1 MVVNLEMEDFFAD
14 DSEELVGIEELSDT
28 KEEVV
33 DSEEFLDG
41 LDDLEDSE
49 SSIAVVEE
57 DSHETSEAGVSSEDE
72 LTDSLNEEP
81 EQSKE
86 VVNTVERYSSTE
98 LSYPCFVLD
107 GSEVFPKHIIS
118 GLTKMIESSLTV
130 EDTIKVYVS
139 INGNLS
145 SIGGVSPLQVKA
157 IIDLLG
163 REKITAYYEKGY
175 VLKGDLIY
183 TLSS

>member
-14 DSEELVGIEELSDT
+14 DSEELVGIEELETSSEEELEDLDELEDLEEFEEPVE
-28 KEEVV
+28 EEVV
-33 DSEEFLDG
+33 APTIEEGIDEEEF
-41 LDDLEDSE
+41 ED
-49 SSIAVVEE
+49 
-57 DSHETSEAGVSSEDE
+57 T
-72 LTDSLNEEP
+72 P
-81 EQSKE
+81 KE

-98 LSYPCFVLD
+98 LAYPCFVLD

-118 GLTKMIESSLTV
+118 GLTKMIESSLTI

-139 INGNLS
+139 IEGNLS
-145 SIGGVSPLQVKA
+145 SIGGVSSLQVKA

-175 VLKGDLIY
+175 VLNGDLIY

>member
-14 DSEELVGIEELSDT
+14 DPEELVGIEELETSSEEGLEDLDELEDLEELVEPVEDEEEELVTPT
-28 KEEVV
+28 KKGTEEEV
-33 DSEEFLDG
+33 
-41 LDDLEDSE
+41 ED
-49 SSIAVVEE
+49 
-57 DSHETSEAGVSSEDE
+57 T
-72 LTDSLNEEP
+72 P
-81 EQSKE
+81 KE

-98 LSYPCFVLD
+98 LAYPCFVLD

-118 GLTKMIESSLTV
+118 GLTKMIESSLTI

-139 INGNLS
+139 IDGNLS
-145 SIGGVSPLQVKA
+145 SIGGVSSLQVKA

-163 REKITAYYEKGY
+163 RDKITAYYEKGY
-175 VLKGDLIY
+175 VLNDDLIY

>member
-14 DSEELVGIEELSDT
+14 ERDEDLVGIKELSESEEEL
-28 KEEVV
+28 
-33 DSEEFLDG
+33 DS
-41 LDDLEDSE
+41 LDDLEELDESLEVVKEDSE
-49 SSIAVVEE
+49 LVE
-57 DSHETSEAGVSSEDE
+57 DSGVSSEEE
-72 LTDSLNEEP
+72 LEPIDEEP
-81 EQSKE
+81 EQPKE

-98 LSYPCFVLD
+98 LAYPCFVLD

-130 EDTIKVYVS
+130 EDIIKVYVS
-139 INGNLS
+139 IDGNLS
-145 SIGGVSPLQVKA
+145 SIGGVSSLQVKA

-175 VLKGDLIY
+175 VLNGDLIY

>member
-14 DSEELVGIEELSDT
+14 DSEESEGIEELETSSEEGLEDLDELEDLEELVEPVED
-28 KEEVV
+28 EEVV
-33 DSEEFLDG
+33 PTTEEGIDEEEF
-41 LDDLEDSE
+41 ED
-49 SSIAVVEE
+49 
-57 DSHETSEAGVSSEDE
+57 T
-72 LTDSLNEEP
+72 P
-81 EQSKE
+81 KE

-98 LSYPCFVLD
+98 LAYPCFVLD

-118 GLTKMIESSLTV
+118 GLTKMIESSLTI

-139 INGNLS
+139 IDGNLS
-145 SIGGVSPLQVKA
+145 SIGGISSLQVKA

-163 REKITAYYEKGY
+163 RDKITAYYEKGY
-175 VLKGDLIY
+175 VLNGDLIY

>member
-14 DSEELVGIEELSDT
+14 DSEELVGIRELETSSEEELEDLDELEDLEELEEPVED
-28 KEEVV
+28 EEVT
-33 DSEEFLDG
+33 DSSEVEVINEEEFEG
-41 LDDLEDSE
+41 
-49 SSIAVVEE
+49 
-57 DSHETSEAGVSSEDE
+57 T
-72 LTDSLNEEP
+72 P
-81 EQSKE
+81 KE

-98 LSYPCFVLD
+98 LAYPCFVLD

-118 GLTKMIESSLTV
+118 GLTKMIESSLTI

-139 INGNLS
+139 IEGNLS
-145 SIGGVSPLQVKA
+145 SIGGVSSLQVKA

-175 VLKGDLIY
+175 VLTGDLIY

>member
-1 MVVNLEMEDFFAD
+1 MVVDLEMEDFFAD
-14 DSEELVGIEELSDT
+14 DSKELVGIEELETS
-28 KEEVV
+28 
-33 DSEEFLDG
+33 SEEELE
-41 LDDLEDSE
+41 DLEDLE
-49 SSIAVVEE
+49 DLDELEEPLPTDEQVEDKEVVVTPVEE
-57 DSHETSEAGVSSEDE
+57 GIDEEEFED
-72 LTDSLNEEP
+72 TP
-81 EQSKE
+81 KE

-139 INGNLS
+139 IDGNLS
-145 SIGGVSPLQVKA
+145 SIGGVSSLQVKA

-163 REKITAYYEKGY
+163 RDKITAYYEKGY
-175 VLKGDLIY
+175 VLNGDLIY
-183 TLSS
+183 ALSS

>member
-1 MVVNLEMEDFFAD
+1 MVVYLEMEDFF
-14 DSEELVGIEELSDT
+14 DSDEDLVGIEDLETLEEDMPEDLEESP
-28 KEEVV
+28 EEV
-33 DSEEFLDG
+33 SEESE
-41 LDDLEDSE
+41 DLVED
-49 SSIAVVEE
+49 EE
-57 DSHETSEAGVSSEDE
+57 DYTPQDAKHE
-72 LTDSLNEEP
+72 
-81 EQSKE
+81 KE
-86 VVNTVERYSSTE
+86 VVNTVERYSSTD
-98 LSYPCFVLD
+98 LAYPCFVLD

-145 SIGGVSPLQVKA
+145 SIGGVSSVQVKA

-163 REKITAYYEKGY
+163 RDKITAYYEGGY
-175 VLKGDLIY
+175 ILKGDLIY

>member
-14 DSEELVGIEELSDT
+14 EEDEVLVGVEELNDTEE
-28 KEEVV
+28 E
-33 DSEEFLDG
+33 LDG
-41 LDDLEDSE
+41 LDDLEDLDE
-49 SSIAVVEE
+49 SLEVVEDDSSELVE
-57 DSHETSEAGVSSEDE
+57 DFGVSSEEE
-72 LTDSLNEEP
+72 LEPTNEEP
-81 EQSKE
+81 EQPKE

-98 LSYPCFVLD
+98 LAYPCFVLD

-118 GLTKMIESSLTV
+118 GLTKMIESSLTI

-139 INGNLS
+139 IDGNLS
-145 SIGGVSPLQVKA
+145 SIGGVSSLQVKA

-175 VLKGDLIY
+175 VLTGDLIY

>member
-1 MVVNLEMEDFFAD
+1 MVVDLEMEDFFAD
-14 DSEELVGIEELSDT
+14 DSEELVGIEGLSVED
-28 KEEVV
+28 
-33 DSEEFLDG
+33 DSDLDG
-41 LDDLEDSE
+41 LDDLEDLGE
-49 SSIAVVEE
+49 FKEPLPTDEQV
-57 DSHETSEAGVSSEDE
+57 EDE
-72 LTDSLNEEP
+72 EVVVTPAEEGINEEEFEDTP
-81 EQSKE
+81 KE

-118 GLTKMIESSLTV
+118 GLTKMIESSLTI

-139 INGNLS
+139 IDGNLS
-145 SIGGVSPLQVKA
+145 SIGGVSSLQVKA

-163 REKITAYYEKGY
+163 RDKITAYYEKGY
-175 VLKGDLIY
+175 VLTGDLIY

>member
-14 DSEELVGIEELSDT
+14 DSEELVGIEELETSSEEELEDLDELEDLEEFEEPVE
-28 KEEVV
+28 EEVV
-33 DSEEFLDG
+33 APTIEEGINEEEF
-41 LDDLEDSE
+41 
-49 SSIAVVEE
+49 EE
-57 DSHETSEAGVSSEDE
+57 T
-72 LTDSLNEEP
+72 
-81 EQSKE
+81 SKE

-98 LSYPCFVLD
+98 LAYPCFVLD

-118 GLTKMIESSLTV
+118 GLTKMIESSLTI

-139 INGNLS
+139 IDGNLS
-145 SIGGVSPLQVKA
+145 SIGGVSSLQVKA

-175 VLKGDLIY
+175 VLNGDLIY

>member
-14 DSEELVGIEELSDT
+14 DSEELVGVEELETSSEEELEDLDELEDLEELEEPVEDEVIESPEVEGIEEEVEDT
-28 KEEVV
+28 
-33 DSEEFLDG
+33 
-41 LDDLEDSE
+41 
-49 SSIAVVEE
+49 
-57 DSHETSEAGVSSEDE
+57 
-72 LTDSLNEEP
+72 P
-81 EQSKE
+81 KE

-98 LSYPCFVLD
+98 LAYPCFVLD

-118 GLTKMIESSLTV
+118 GLTKMIESSLTI

-139 INGNLS
+139 VDGNLS
-145 SIGGVSPLQVKA
+145 SIGGVSSLQVKA

-175 VLKGDLIY
+175 ILNGDLIY

>member
-1 MVVNLEMEDFFAD
+1 MVVDLEMEDFFAD
-14 DSEELVGIEELSDT
+14 EKEEDLVGIEELSDT
-28 KEEVV
+28 EE
-33 DSEEFLDG
+33 ELDG
-41 LDDLEDSE
+41 LDDLKDLDE
-49 SSIAVVEE
+49 SLEVVEE
-57 DSHETSEAGVSSEDE
+57 DSELVEDIGVSPEEE
-72 LTDSLNEEP
+72 LEPIDEEP
-81 EQSKE
+81 EQPKE

-98 LSYPCFVLD
+98 LAYPCFVLD

-139 INGNLS
+139 IDGNLS
-145 SIGGVSPLQVKA
+145 SIGGVSSLQVKA

-175 VLKGDLIY
+175 VLNGDLIY

>member
-14 DSEELVGIEELSDT
+14 DSEELVGVE
-28 KEEVV
+28 
-33 DSEEFLDG
+33 
-41 LDDLEDSE
+41 DLE
-49 SSIAVVEE
+49 
-57 DSHETSEAGVSSEDE
+57 TSSEDE
-72 LTDSLNEEP
+72 LEDLEVLEELEEFVEDKEEELVTP
-81 EQSKE
+81 TKKGTEEVEDTSKE

-98 LSYPCFVLD
+98 LAYPCFVLD

-118 GLTKMIESSLTV
+118 GLTKMIESSLTI

-139 INGNLS
+139 FDGGLS
-145 SIGGVSPLQVKA
+145 SIGGVSSLQVKA

-163 REKITAYYEKGY
+163 REKITAHYEKGY
-175 VLKGDLIY
+175 VLNGDLIY

>member
-14 DSEELVGIEELSDT
+14 EEEEDLVGIEELSDD
-28 KEEVV
+28 EG
-33 DSEEFLDG
+33 DLGS
-41 LDDLEDSE
+41 LDDLEDLGE
-49 SSIAVVEE
+49 SLKVVEE
-57 DSHETSEAGVSSEDE
+57 EVADSSKLGVSPEAEE
-72 LTDSLNEEP
+72 LEPIDEEP
-81 EQSKE
+81 EQPKE

-98 LSYPCFVLD
+98 LAYPCFVLD

-139 INGNLS
+139 IDGNLS
-145 SIGGVSPLQVKA
+145 SIGGVSSLQVKA

-175 VLKGDLIY
+175 VLNGDLIY

>member
-14 DSEELVGIEELSDT
+14 DSEELVGVEELETSL
-28 KEEVV
+28 EEELEDLEELEEPVEDEKVV
-33 DSEEFLDG
+33 PTTEEGIDEEEF
-41 LDDLEDSE
+41 ED
-49 SSIAVVEE
+49 
-57 DSHETSEAGVSSEDE
+57 T
-72 LTDSLNEEP
+72 P
-81 EQSKE
+81 KE

-98 LSYPCFVLD
+98 LAYPCFVLD

-139 INGNLS
+139 IDGNLS
-145 SIGGVSPLQVKA
+145 SIGGVSSLQVKA

-175 VLKGDLIY
+175 VLNGDLIY

>member
-14 DSEELVGIEELSDT
+14 DLEELVGVEELETSLEEELEDLEELEEPV
-28 KEEVV
+28 KDEEVV
-33 DSEEFLDG
+33 PTTEEGIDEEEF
-41 LDDLEDSE
+41 ED
-49 SSIAVVEE
+49 
-57 DSHETSEAGVSSEDE
+57 T
-72 LTDSLNEEP
+72 P
-81 EQSKE
+81 KE

-98 LSYPCFVLD
+98 LAYPCFVLD

-139 INGNLS
+139 IDGNLS
-145 SIGGVSPLQVKA
+145 SIGGVSSLQVKA

-175 VLKGDLIY
+175 VLNGDLIY

>member
-14 DSEELVGIEELSDT
+14 DSEELVGIRELETSSEEELEDLDELEDLEELEEPVED
-28 KEEVV
+28 EEVI
-33 DSEEFLDG
+33 DSSEVEVINEEEFEG
-41 LDDLEDSE
+41 
-49 SSIAVVEE
+49 
-57 DSHETSEAGVSSEDE
+57 T
-72 LTDSLNEEP
+72 P
-81 EQSKE
+81 KE

-98 LSYPCFVLD
+98 LAYPCFVLD

-118 GLTKMIESSLTV
+118 GLTKMIESSLTI

-139 INGNLS
+139 IEGNLS
-145 SIGGVSPLQVKA
+145 SIGGVSSLKVKA

-175 VLKGDLIY
+175 VLTGDLIY

>member
-14 DSEELVGIEELSDT
+14 EEDEDLAGIEEFSESEDDL
-28 KEEVV
+28 
-33 DSEEFLDG
+33 DS
-41 LDDLEDSE
+41 LDDLEDLDE
-49 SSIAVVEE
+49 SLEVVGE
-57 DSHETSEAGVSSEDE
+57 DSELKEEIGVSPKEE
-72 LTDSLNEEP
+72 LEPIDEEP
-81 EQSKE
+81 EQPKE

-98 LSYPCFVLD
+98 LAYPCFVLD

-118 GLTKMIESSLTV
+118 GLTKMIESSLTI

-139 INGNLS
+139 IDGNLS
-145 SIGGVSPLQVKA
+145 SIGGVSSLQVKA

-163 REKITAYYEKGY
+163 RDKITAYYEKGY
-175 VLKGDLIY
+175 VLNGDLIY

>member
-14 DSEELVGIEELSDT
+14 EEDEVLVGVEELDNEE
-28 KEEVV
+28 EE
-33 DSEEFLDG
+33 LDG
-41 LDDLEDSE
+41 LDDLEDLDE
-49 SSIAVVEE
+49 SLEVVED
-57 DSHETSEAGVSSEDE
+57 DSSELVEGFGVSSEEE
-72 LTDSLNEEP
+72 LEPTDEEP
-81 EQSKE
+81 EQPKE

-98 LSYPCFVLD
+98 LAYPCFVLD

-118 GLTKMIESSLTV
+118 GLTKMIESSLTI

-139 INGNLS
+139 IDGNLS
-145 SIGGVSPLQVKA
+145 SIGGVSSLQVKA

-175 VLKGDLIY
+175 VLNGDLIY

>member
-1 MVVNLEMEDFFAD
+1 MVVNLEMEDFFAE
-14 DSEELVGIEELSDT
+14 DSEELVDIKELETSSEEGLENLEELEDLEELEEPVEEGVVLT
-28 KEEVV
+28 TEEGINKEE
-33 DSEEFLDG
+33 F
-41 LDDLEDSE
+41 ED
-49 SSIAVVEE
+49 
-57 DSHETSEAGVSSEDE
+57 T
-72 LTDSLNEEP
+72 P
-81 EQSKE
+81 KE

-98 LSYPCFVLD
+98 LAYPCFVLD

-118 GLTKMIESSLTV
+118 GLTKMIESSLTI

-139 INGNLS
+139 IDGNLS
-145 SIGGVSPLQVKA
+145 SIGGVSSLQVKA

-175 VLKGDLIY
+175 VLNGDLIY

>member
-14 DSEELVGIEELSDT
+14 DPEELVGIEELETSSEERLEDLDELEDLEELVEPVED
-28 KEEVV
+28 EEVV
-33 DSEEFLDG
+33 PTTEGGINEEEF
-41 LDDLEDSE
+41 ED
-49 SSIAVVEE
+49 
-57 DSHETSEAGVSSEDE
+57 T
-72 LTDSLNEEP
+72 P
-81 EQSKE
+81 KE

-98 LSYPCFVLD
+98 LAYPCFVLD

-118 GLTKMIESSLTV
+118 GLTKMIESSLTI

-139 INGNLS
+139 IDGNLS
-145 SIGGVSPLQVKA
+145 SIGGISSLQVKA

-163 REKITAYYEKGY
+163 RDKITAYYEKGY
-175 VLKGDLIY
+175 VLNGDLIY

>member
-14 DSEELVGIEELSDT
+14 DSEELVGIEELETSSEEELEDLDELEDL
-28 KEEVV
+28 KELEDLEEPVEGEVV
-33 DSEEFLDG
+33 APTMEEGIDEEEF
-41 LDDLEDSE
+41 ED
-49 SSIAVVEE
+49 
-57 DSHETSEAGVSSEDE
+57 T
-72 LTDSLNEEP
+72 P
-81 EQSKE
+81 KE

-98 LSYPCFVLD
+98 LAYPCFVLD

-145 SIGGVSPLQVKA
+145 SIGGVSSLQVKA

-175 VLKGDLIY
+175 VLNGDLIY

>member
-14 DSEELVGIEELSDT
+14 DSEELVGIEELETSLEEELEDLDELEDLEEFEEPVE
-28 KEEVV
+28 EEVV
-33 DSEEFLDG
+33 APTIEEGIDEEEF
-41 LDDLEDSE
+41 
-49 SSIAVVEE
+49 EE
-57 DSHETSEAGVSSEDE
+57 T
-72 LTDSLNEEP
+72 
-81 EQSKE
+81 SKE

-98 LSYPCFVLD
+98 LAYPCFVLD

-139 INGNLS
+139 IDGNLS
-145 SIGGVSPLQVKA
+145 SIGGVSSLQVKA

-175 VLKGDLIY
+175 VLNGDLIY

>member
-14 DSEELVGIEELSDT
+14 DSEELVGVEELGTSSEEELEDLDELEDLEELEEPVEDEVIESPKVEGIEEEVEDT
-28 KEEVV
+28 
-33 DSEEFLDG
+33 
-41 LDDLEDSE
+41 
-49 SSIAVVEE
+49 
-57 DSHETSEAGVSSEDE
+57 
-72 LTDSLNEEP
+72 P
-81 EQSKE
+81 KE

-98 LSYPCFVLD
+98 LAYPCFVLD

-118 GLTKMIESSLTV
+118 GLTKMIESSLTI

-139 INGNLS
+139 VDGNLS
-145 SIGGVSPLQVKA
+145 SIGGVSSLQVKA

-175 VLKGDLIY
+175 VLRGDLIY

>member
-14 DSEELVGIEELSDT
+14 EEDEDLVGIEGLSDS
-28 KEEVV
+28 ECDL
-33 DSEEFLDG
+33 DS
-41 LDDLEDSE
+41 LDDLEDLDE
-49 SSIAVVEE
+49 SLEVVEE
-57 DSHETSEAGVSSEDE
+57 DSSESVEGFGVSSEEE
-72 LTDSLNEEP
+72 LKPIDEEP
-81 EQSKE
+81 EQPKE

-98 LSYPCFVLD
+98 LAYPCFVLD

-118 GLTKMIESSLTV
+118 GLTKMIESSLTI

-139 INGNLS
+139 IDGNLS
-145 SIGGVSPLQVKA
+145 SIGGVSSLQVKA

-163 REKITAYYEKGY
+163 RDKITAYYEKGY
-175 VLKGDLIY
+175 VLNGDLIY